1 MPDGTGMYTTVSD
14 TATPKS
20 QESQARH
27 TAVQSTNAV
36 KGTPTKAVKGT
47 PTKAKGHRRRHSR
60 RMRKSRRRVRRRT
73 HRR

>member
-36 KGTPTKAVKGT
+36 KGTPTKAKGR
-47 PTKAKGHRRRHSR
+47 RRRHSR
-60 RMRKSRRRVRRRT
+60 RIRKSRRRVRRRT